1 LPSMGHAIAHG
12 ADLFRWAGKQQR
24 AAQSKKPRRTGF
36 AAALAVVVE
45 YGRRE
50 LCSTSPHAAQLRQ
63 SAPAPEPLPADDRA
77 TCPRCGREGWVH
89 ADFGLRRVGGKLR
102 AQSWCRACR
111 SERGDRSGDGAKAMA
126 LEDLPLWS
134 NAH

>member
-1 LPSMGHAIAHG
+1 MGQAIAHG
-12 ADLFRWAGKQQR
+12 ADLFRWAWRQERVEK
-24 AAQSKKPRRTGF
+24 SKKPRRTGF

-50 LCSTSPHAAQLRQ
+50 LCTCSPRQVELRE
-63 SAPAPEPLPADDRA
+63 SAPAREPIPADERA

-111 SERGDRSGDGAKAMA
+111 SERGDRAGDDAKAS
-126 LEDLPLWS
+126 LDDLPLWS

>member
-1 LPSMGHAIAHG
+1 MGQAIAHG
-12 ADLFRWAGKQQR
+12 ADLFRWAWRQERVGK
-24 AAQSKKPRRTGF
+24 SKKPKRTGF

-50 LCSTSPHAAQLRQ
+50 LCTSSPRKAELRE
-63 SAPAPEPLPADDRA
+63 SAPAPEPIAADERA
-77 TCPRCGREGWVH
+77 TCPRCGREGRVH

-111 SERGDRSGDGAKAMA
+111 SERGDRAGDGAKATA
-126 LEDLPLWS
+126 LDDLPLWS

>member
-1 LPSMGHAIAHG
+1 MAFMGQAIAYG
-12 ADLFRWAGKQQR
+12 ADLFGWAGRQERVAK
-24 AAQSKKPRRTGF
+24 SKKPRRSGF

-50 LCSTSPHAAQLRQ
+50 LCTSSPRQAELRER
-63 SAPAPEPLPADDRA
+63 APAREPIPADELA

-111 SERGDRSGDGAKAMA
+111 SERGDRAIDDAKAPA
-126 LEDLPLWS
+126 LDDLPLWS
-134 NAH
+134 NVH